1 MNCPVD
7 GEVLTSARY
16 EADIQV
22 DECAKCRG
30 IWLDAGELQRIESTK
45 ERDYSE
51 ELKGI
56 PDHVAR
62 AYEMARQ
69 RSEKERTCPSCGKA
83 LERREYGYCSR
94 ITVDSCPGCSG
105 IWLDRGELSAL
116 EVFFEGARAGAKAGD
131 ERVARGFF
139 RSLLDGIV

>member
-51 ELKGI
+51 ELKRI

-69 RSEKERTCPSCGKA
+69 RSQKERMCPSCGKT

-94 ITVDSCPGCSG
+94 ITVDSCPGCQG
-105 IWLDRGELSAL
+105 LWLDRGELSAL
-116 EVFFEGARAGAKAGD
+116 EVFFEAARAGAKADD

-139 RSLLDGIV
+139 RSLLDGLV

>member
-7 GEVLTSARY
+7 GEKLTSARY

-22 DECAKCRG
+22 DECGKCHG

-51 ELKGI
+51 ELKRI
-56 PDHVAR
+56 PDPVAR

-69 RSEKERTCPSCGKA
+69 RSEKERACPSCGKT

-94 ITVDSCPGCSG
+94 ITVDSCPGCNG

-116 EVFFEGARAGAKAGD
+116 EVFFEGARESAKTGD

-139 RSLLDGIV
+139 RSLLDGLA